1 MTGKTPLSVAI
12 ITKDEEENLPD
23 CLRSVAFAAQIVVV
37 DSGSTD
43 GTLRIARELGCDV
56 FEEPWRGGFGAQ
68 KQFAIDQCRQPW
80 ILVLDADERIPA
92 ATAAVIRSV
101 TGGSVEESFAQTAA
115 PLPPGMVVGG
125 RVGGDTG
132 PVFPEAETIKKSTN
146 VALGEAGRKFPSHPD
161 DSSRVGGPGDPVVSR
176 ATAGYSFPRKNFFQD
191 RWIRHAGWWP
201 DRLTRLFRR
210 GRGGMSL
217 AAVHEGVE
225 VNGIVGDLDVPIE
238 HFTESD
244 LGKILQKIDRY
255 SRLGAQEAY
264 EAGRRATVSG
274 AVFRAGM
281 TFFQDYVLRLG
292 VLDGTPG
299 LTLAVT
305 DAVNKFFKY
314 AKLAEM
320 GRKSRQQATGNR
332 Q

>member
-1 MTGKTPLSVAI
+1 MTDKSPLSVAI

-43 GTLRIARELGCDV
+43 ATLRIARELGCDV

-92 ATAAVIRSV
+92 ATVAMIKRLTNIDPEEAGGQFPSLSADSS
-101 TGGSVEESFAQTAA
+101 GGSGSGND
-115 PLPPGMVVGG
+115 PDLIIS
-125 RVGGDTG
+125 
-132 PVFPEAETIKKSTN
+132 EAT
-146 VALGEAGRKFPSHPD
+146 V
-161 DSSRVGGPGDPVVSR
+161 
-176 ATAGYSFPRKNFFQD
+176 GYSFPRKNFFQG

-201 DRLTRLFRR
+201 DRLPRLFRR
-210 GRGGMSL
+210 GRGGMSP
-217 AAVHEGVE
+217 APVHEGVE
-225 VNGIVGDLDVPIE
+225 VNGLVEDLDVPIE

-244 LGKILQKIDRY
+244 LGKILQKIDHY
-255 SRLGAQEAY
+255 STLGAEEAY
-264 EAGRRATVSG
+264 AKGKRATVSG
-274 AVFRAGM
+274 AVFRAGL

-292 VLDGTPG
+292 VLDGPPG

-320 GRKSRQQATGNR
+320 GRKFPPLQGEG
-332 Q
+332 